1 MCNKLG
7 LGTPPFQTSKMIFM
21 LPTEKFCD
29 TTNLLTLLGN
39 REMLRKVFL
48 ILVGQGTAYNPL
60 PFFPV
65 SSESAFIVWFLFFS
79 F

>member
-7 LGTPPFQTSKMIFM
+7 LGAPPFQTSNMIFM

-29 TTNLLTLLGN
+29 TTNLLNLLGN

-48 ILVGQGTAYNPL
+48 ILVGQGTPTIPYP
-60 PFFPV
+60 
-65 SSESAFIVWFLFFS
+65 SSLFLLS
-79 F
+79 QLS